1 MTGNSLVFQSR
12 IQRHLAM
19 NSIPIMLF
27 GTLCLLPTPCFA
39 DSHDYGEGMQNLS
52 ASKILDNANGSHDH
66 W

>member
-1 MTGNSLVFQSR
+1 
-12 IQRHLAM
+12 M